1 MAVGDD
7 LPLLTKLVDL
17 GHVILTPPQDYDD
30 SYSIDYARR
39 HNACIVTNDRYNDSI
54 LFSLPL
60 LALSFTLQ
68 DIDKQPTEKEKAQVR
83 RFIRDH
89 SISFTFVR
97 DEFMPNPDFKFPNS

>member
-54 LFSLPL
+54 
-60 LALSFTLQ
+60 
-68 DIDKQPTEKEKAQVR
+68 
-83 RFIRDH
+83 FIFFVSYCTFFH
-89 SISFTFVR
+89 SSR
-97 DEFMPNPDFKFPNS
+97 HR